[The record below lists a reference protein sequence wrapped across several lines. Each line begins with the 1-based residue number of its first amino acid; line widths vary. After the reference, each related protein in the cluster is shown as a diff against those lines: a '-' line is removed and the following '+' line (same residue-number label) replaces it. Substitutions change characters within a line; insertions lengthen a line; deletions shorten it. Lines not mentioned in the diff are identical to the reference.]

1 MSKVIITCV
10 ITVDGLIEA
19 PAPAPDGWLIME
31 GDQEPLQFELLQNSA
46 GTLLGRKNYEGFA
59 AVWPSMAGDGRWA
72 DLLNPMRKWV
82 ASTTLTGPL
91 EWNSTLIK
99 GNVVDE
105 VQRLKSEL
113 DGDLITSGAGAFAR
127 FLVESGLVDEV
138 WFWVH
143 PTIQGP
149 ETGRSMTA
157 PNRHGAAWLA
167 QLRLR
172 GDFVALPPGEQHVVP
187 TETRDEGVPA

>member
-10 ITVDGLIEA
+10 MTVDGLIEA
-19 PAPAPDGWLIME
+19 PVPAPDGWLIME
-31 GDQEPLQFELLQNSA
+31 GDHEPLQFELLQNSA
-46 GTLLGRKNYEGFA
+46 GMLLGRKNYQGFA

-91 EWNSTLIK
+91 EWNSTLIE
-99 GNVVDE
+99 GNVVDG

-113 DGDLITSGAGAFAR
+113 DGDLITSGAGTFAR
-127 FLVESGLVDEV
+127 FLAENGLVDEV
-138 WFWVH
+138 WFWVN

-149 ETGRSMTA
+149 GDRPFHDGPPIDLELLGSRSFDSGVTLLRYRPVVNPESPTA
-157 PNRHGAAWLA
+157 PS
-167 QLRLR
+167 
-172 GDFVALPPGEQHVVP
+172 E
-187 TETRDEGVPA
+187 